1 MTDSSDET
9 RAKKTPWHLW
19 VIGAVSLLWNAFGC
33 FDFTMTATRNAAY
46 LEPYPQEML
55 DYWFAMPLW
64 VWALWVIGVFG
75 GLFASILLLLRR
87 KLAFPLFAASFL
99 AAAIS
104 MLVGTLDTDA
114 PRMEGAGVMSAV
126 IVIIA
131 ALFVAYAWWMS
142 RRDALR

>member
-9 RAKKTPWHLW
+9 RARTPWHLW
-19 VIGAVSLLWNAFGC
+19 VVGAVSLLWNAFGC

-142 RRDALR
+142 RRDVLR